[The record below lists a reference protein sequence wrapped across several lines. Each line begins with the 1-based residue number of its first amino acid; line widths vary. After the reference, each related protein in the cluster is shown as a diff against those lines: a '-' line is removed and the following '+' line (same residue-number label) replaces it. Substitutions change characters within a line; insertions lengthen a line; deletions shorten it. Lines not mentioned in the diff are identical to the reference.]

1 MPGQKE
7 MGREKN
13 QKEKRQTDR
22 VNEWFA
28 GTMEWKKKDRS
39 TVRKGYGMNADSYV
53 FAVLGDKN
61 ALQLIA
67 VMVCTILWTY

>member
-1 MPGQKE
+1 

-39 TVRKGYGMNADSYV
+39 TVRKG
-53 FAVLGDKN
+53 
-61 ALQLIA
+61 
-67 VMVCTILWTY
+67 